1 MRYVRCQRRAKQRD
15 GIFESGKV
23 VNEFYIAVDT
33 VFYVQAPR
41 LYQNRLE

>member
-1 MRYVRCQRRAKQRD
+1 MSKKNETED

-23 VNEFYIAVDT
+23 VNEFYIAIDT
-33 VFYVQAPR
+33 VFYVQVSR